1 MPESIKNDAHRLI
14 DQLPDS
20 ASWDELMEQIWI
32 RRSIEAG
39 LTDSEANRTTPVGD
53 IRDSYGLPE

>member
-1 MPESIKNDAHRLI
+1 MAESIKDEAHRLV

-32 RRSIEAG
+32 RQSIEAG
-39 LTDSEANRTTPVGD
+39 IADSEANRTTPVEE